1 MWDSW
6 DLGDFLWKWVVV
18 KDLDCTPSL
27 TSCRSCNLFCAHTW
41 ATLIAYQFCSDR
53 TLLNTSRTGQKQ
65 IIFLYKLPRLMHL
78 GKTLWNKWTQYT
90 LIPCSPVSG
99 LQNLEKYI
107 YVIYK
112 APSQYFFTAF
122 SNNKDTCVDS
132 LAAVNLT
139 IIFWYSTHIVSS
151 MTTELSELCVYLVCP
166 SPIFLRSYSFL
177 SSEEWNRWEQASD
190 LRGWCLDDSLWTIH
204 RLL

>member
-1 MWDSW
+1 
-6 DLGDFLWKWVVV
+6 
-18 KDLDCTPSL
+18 
-27 TSCRSCNLFCAHTW
+27 
-41 ATLIAYQFCSDR
+41 
-53 TLLNTSRTGQKQ
+53 
-65 IIFLYKLPRLMHL
+65 MHL
-78 GKTLWNKWTQYT
+78 GKTLWNKWAQYT
-90 LIPCSPVSG
+90 LIPYSPVSG

-132 LAAVNLT
+132 MVAVNLT